1 LHKLRERMSIT
12 LYGSYHPPSEMRLLE
27 QRRDH
32 LRSAGYVQA
41 GLVKDGADDGVGP
54 LEASKRFLKHS
65 DVNFLVFIREGRR
78 HGVIRELACVADAM
92 TESKA
97 GDCVAFD
104 QVKGGRSSVPEL
116 SLCDLRN
123 AQIYRY
129 ASSDESDLCE
139 GLLMR
144 AMHYVVLRQDIL
156 AKRTST

>member
-1 LHKLRERMSIT
+1 MPKLLERMSIT
-12 LYGSYHPPSEMRLLE
+12 LYGSYRPPSEMRLLE

-65 DVNFLVFIREGRR
+65 DVNFLIFTKDGMR

-92 TESKA
+92 MESKVE
-97 GDCVAFD
+97 DCVVFD
-104 QVKGGRSSVPEL
+104 QVVDGRSSVPDL
-116 SLCDLRN
+116 SMCDLSN

-129 ASSDESDLCE
+129 AFSDESGLRE

-144 AMHYVVLRQDIL
+144 AMRYVILKQDIL
-156 AKRTST
+156 ARRTST